1 MAVDSFRLSCLYCTT
16 VLNASSASG
25 QHKPE
30 REKCKGVRYRD
41 VFDKEMQFDS
51 GFAALIAAVAFKY
64 EFWDQLQFR

>member
-1 MAVDSFRLSCLYCTT
+1 MPLQLPGST
-16 VLNASSASG
+16 N
-25 QHKPE
+25 QNE
-30 REKCKGVRYRD
+30 RNVKVCDTED